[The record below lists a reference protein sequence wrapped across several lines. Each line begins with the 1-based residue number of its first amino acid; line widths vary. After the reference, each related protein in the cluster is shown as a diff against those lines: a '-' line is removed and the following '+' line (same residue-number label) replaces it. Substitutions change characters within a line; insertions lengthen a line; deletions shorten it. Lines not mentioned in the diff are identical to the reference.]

1 MNRNQEVASLQQ
13 DWGQNPR
20 LRAFL
25 RALRRCLRAPV
36 VLLAIALPATAAE
49 PAAPPDPFAAL
60 VEAYDRAVP
69 PGPDAEVYRSLL
81 YRVMQRVRAN
91 YALEVDP
98 APLVEAG
105 AKAIESRA
113 NESRPAVLYKRAVNA
128 ALSTL
133 DPYSA
138 VLDPDELK
146 EFRNTVA
153 GVFAGLGLEI
163 DQLSGV
169 VRVTGV
175 IDDSPAAKA
184 GLRAG
189 DLIPRLDDTPTAGM
203 ALADASARMRGEPGT
218 QITLFVRRPGQNG
231 AYSEA
236 ALRLQREI
244 IQPRLLRWSFAG
256 DALVL
261 RLLRFAGHL
270 KPQLDKA
277 IDDASAI
284 RQPKGIVLDLR
295 GNPGG
300 TVNEA
305 VALADTFLSQG
316 EIVSMR
322 GRIAGN
328 SRRWIAD
335 SAERLPGVPM
345 VVLLDGASAS
355 ASELVAGAL
364 QDNGR
369 AIVMG
374 QRSFGKGSVQS
385 VVPLGENLGA
395 LRLTRAIYYTPG
407 GRSVQRTGISPD
419 IELLA
424 PRAPDAR
431 APRREADRRHA
442 LPGTDAPLP
451 SRTSIEQAR
460 CPLPP
465 EGGDRYVGC
474 ALAFLRDTSFESFNR
489 ALIPAGPVP

>member
-1 MNRNQEVASLQQ
+1 M
-13 DWGQNPR
+13 
-20 LRAFL
+20 RAL
-25 RALRRCLRAPV
+25 LVALRRCPA
-36 VLLAIALPATAAE
+36 LLALLLVFALLSRAAE
-49 PAAPPDPFAAL
+49 TVSAPDPYAPL
-60 VEAYDRAVP
+60 IEAWDRAVP
-69 PGPDAEVYRSLL
+69 PGPDAETYRALL
-81 YRVMQRVRAN
+81 YRVMQRVRAT
-91 YALEVDP
+91 YALEIDP

-105 AKAIESRA
+105 VKSLAAHAK
-113 NESRPAVLYKRAVNA
+113 ESRPAVLYKRAVNA
-128 ALSTL
+128 ALATL

-138 VLDPDELK
+138 VLDPEELK

-163 DQLSGV
+163 DQFSGV

-175 IDDSPAAKA
+175 IEDSPAAKA

-189 DLIPRLDDTPTAGM
+189 DLILRLDDTPTAGM
-203 ALADASARMRGEPGT
+203 ALADASTRMRGEPGT

-256 DALVL
+256 DVLVL

-270 KPQLDKA
+270 RPQLEKA

-305 VALADTFLSQG
+305 VVLADTFLSRG

-328 SRRWIAD
+328 SRRWVAD
-335 SAERLPGVPM
+335 SAERLPGIPM

-355 ASELVAGAL
+355 ASEIVAGAL

-395 LRLTRAIYYTPG
+395 LRLTTAIYYTPG

-419 IELLA
+419 IELLV

-431 APRREADRRHA
+431 APRREEDRRHA

-474 ALAFLRDTSFESFNR
+474 ALAFLRDSSFESFNR
-489 ALIPAGPVP
+489 ALTPAGPVP